1 MEPQAIVAVL
11 ALGLVGVMLLISKLF
26 TRLWLYLLLLSPS
39 WSVTVFNIF
48 DAVSKGEA
56 FSNILLNHCSGL
68 LFVLSPLDAYLIPD
82 QSLQL
87 YGFVLLGIWMYI
99 LVTAS
104 VHLLGGWGLPVA
116 PLIWWL
122 LGKGMPNTMTLIGSG
137 LPSWLGWLTALS
149 GLPLILMICIILGFI
164 TVFIKRRKR

>member
-39 WSVTVFNIF
+39 WSVTLFNIF
-48 DAVSKGEA
+48 DAVSKGETVN
-56 FSNILLNHCSGL
+56 NILLNHCSEL
-68 LFVLSPLDAYLIPD
+68 IFVLSPLDAYLIPD

-87 YGFVLLGIWMYI
+87 YGFVLLGIWAYI
-99 LVTAS
+99 ILTTS
-104 VHLLGGWGLPVA
+104 IRLLGGWGLPIA

-122 LGKGMPNTMTLIGSG
+122 LGKGMPNTMALIGG
-137 LPSWLGWLTALS
+137 TLPSWLGWLTALS
-149 GLPLILMICIILGFI
+149 GLPLILLICGLLGFV
-164 TVFIKRRKR
+164 TVYLKRRKH

>member
-39 WSVTVFNIF
+39 WSVTLFNIF
-48 DAVSKGEA
+48 DAVSKGETVN
-56 FSNILLNHCSGL
+56 NILLNHCSEL
-68 LFVLSPLDAYLIPD
+68 IFVLSPLDAYLIPD

-87 YGFVLLGIWMYI
+87 YGFVLLGIWAYI
-99 LVTAS
+99 ILTTS
-104 VHLLGGWGLPVA
+104 IRLLGGWGLPIA

-122 LGKGMPNTMTLIGSG
+122 LGKGMPNTMALIGG
-137 LPSWLGWLTALS
+137 TLPSWLGWLTILS
-149 GLPLILMICIILGFI
+149 GLPLILLICGLLGFV
-164 TVFIKRRKR
+164 TVYLKRRKH